1 MSELIVI
8 DESNLGLSVKSDE
21 KGVALRIAQ
30 ICKKNRIT
38 DFDVSIDDEKRA
50 KVDGDDDVSKTDSEV
65 RGDLWNINHPPPI
78 LSLKVKNNKSLKEV
92 EKEMSVSESV
102 SEEEKK
108 IVYFHGKDIRDE
120 KFQKMIRKKASLTR
134 AILLNAAL
142 ITGIIVVLFILTLLG
157 G

>member
-1 MSELIVI
+1 LSELFVI
-8 DESNLGLSVKSDE
+8 DESNLGFSVKSDE
-21 KGVALRIAQ
+21 KDVALSIAQ
-30 ICKKNRIT
+30 ICKKNRMT

-50 KVDGDDDVSKTDSEV
+50 KVGGDDDVSKTDSEV
-65 RGDLWNINHPPPI
+65 RGDLWCINHPPPI
-78 LSLKVKNNKSLKEV
+78 LSLKVKNNKILKEV
-92 EKEMSVSESV
+92 EKEMSESV

-120 KFQKMIRKKASLTR
+120 KIQKMIRKKASLTR
-134 AILLNAAL
+134 AILLNAVL